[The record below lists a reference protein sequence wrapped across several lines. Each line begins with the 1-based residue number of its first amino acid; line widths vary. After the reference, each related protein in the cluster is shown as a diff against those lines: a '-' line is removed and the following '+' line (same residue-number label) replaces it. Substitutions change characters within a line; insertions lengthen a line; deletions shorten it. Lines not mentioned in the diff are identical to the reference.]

1 MAIRRNDFPS
11 SEVRERDVTE
21 TVQNSTGT
29 VVAIQGFTNK
39 GEIGIPTL
47 IYSTTAYINTFG
59 KPLTDA
65 EFYTYLA
72 VENVLTEGGVALV
85 TRLPYEND
93 QSKNYKGIA
102 LTIAASADAVIPSTD
117 VVSGMVSAYKSVESN
132 AGFRPITVTNAT
144 VSNNYFIKMDATGDF
159 EKPSGDSS
167 SSNLLNCNFFIADI
181 KKSVQDDQYHRGS
194 IFTVVFDPL
203 RAMQVQQLLINSGN
217 ASKMRSFNIEI
228 ISKLKI
234 NTNVAFDNDGYAVDL
249 YGDIL
254 TDSISRRL
262 AQLFPAYETT
272 LDSNG
277 DNATF
282 NQMINYEYNNFIG
295 IAVCRVT
302 ASDSAVNRNVV
313 EILES
318 FVGCVVPY
326 SNPVTL
332 QSQYIV
338 DIVNSSSSYIKMIAN
353 NRNQTGNITDGK
365 LKLPLTG
372 SAGNLLYVK
381 NNGEWTTTSFDY
393 GSDVKKITG
402 ATLGGKVKEIFDKI
416 SNVDEQQIDVVCDAG
431 LSTIAEF
438 CDGND
443 GNYFDPDFDSDDSY
457 AVGIQRPSQISIWIA
472 IANTLDAFCS
482 GKRKD
487 CMAII
492 DAPRNATL
500 NGSSPLLSKYN
511 TDKTFGNT
519 LATGFAAVAA
529 ALNSSYS
536 ATYANWLLVNNPY
549 TGKDTWV
556 PPSCFVAAVCCRC
569 DLQYNPWNSP
579 AFLERGTLSGVVG
592 LSLYPGEEEESYLY
606 PKSINY
612 IKYFTSDGYVI
623 WGQKTTQKK
632 SGAFDR
638 INVRR
643 SLLRIERFLYNVGRR
658 FIGKGN
664 SVYNRRLW
672 IDIVDPYLAD
682 IKTRDGIYDY
692 LPVCDETNNTPAVI
706 DANEF
711 RAATLIQP
719 VKEGE
724 FVITDVVATNTG
736 ANLSEIAKMV
746 I

>member
-1 MAIRRNDFPS
+1 MAVRRNDFPS

-21 TVQNSTGT
+21 VVQNSTGT
-29 VVAIQGFTNK
+29 VVAVQGFTNK
-39 GEIGIPTL
+39 GEIGVPTL

-59 KPLTDA
+59 KPLNDA

-72 VENVLTEGGVALV
+72 VDNVLTEGGVALV
-85 TRLPYEND
+85 TRLPYANE
-93 QSKNYKGIA
+93 QSQNYKGIA
-102 LTIAASADAVIPSTD
+102 LSIATSADASVSSD
-117 VVSGMVSAYKSVESN
+117 VASVSSMLNAYKTLESN
-132 AGFRPITVTNAT
+132 AGFRPIEIRNAT
-144 VSNNYFIKMDATGDF
+144 VSNEYFIKMDATGDF
-159 EKPSGDSS
+159 TRPSDDASDEVA
-167 SSNLLNCNFFIADI
+167 NCNFFIADI

-194 IFTVVFDPL
+194 VFTVIFDPL
-203 RAMQVQQLLINSGN
+203 RALQIQQLLIDSSN
-217 ASKMRSFNIEI
+217 ADKLRSLNIDI

-234 NTNVAFDNDGYAVDL
+234 DTNTEFDNDAYAVEL
-249 YGDIL
+249 YGNIF

-262 AQLFPAYETT
+262 AQLFPAYEIT
-272 LDSNG
+272 LTGGG
-277 DNATF
+277 DADY
-282 NQMINYEYNNFIG
+282 NQLINYEYNNFIG

-326 SNPVTL
+326 NNPVTL

-338 DIVNSSSSYIKMIAN
+338 DVVNSSSSYIKIIAN
-353 NRNQTGNITDGK
+353 NKNQTDDVTTGK
-365 LKLPLTG
+365 LQLPIRG
-372 SAGNLLYVK
+372 SAGDLLYVK
-381 NNGEWTTTSFDY
+381 NSGEWTTTSFGY
-393 GSDVKKITG
+393 GSDAKIIEGGKLVGEVKK
-402 ATLGGKVKEIFDKI
+402 IFDKI
-416 SNVDEQQIDVVCDAG
+416 SNIDEQQIDVVCDAG
-431 LSTIAEF
+431 LTTVAEF
-438 CDGND
+438 CDGTN
-443 GNYFDPDFDSDDSY
+443 GNYFDPDFDTDDSY
-457 AVGIQRPSQISIWIA
+457 ANGISNPQQISTWIGM
-472 IANTLDAFCS
+472 ANALDAFCS

-500 NGSSPLLSKYN
+500 NGSSPLISKYDI
-511 TDKTFGNT
+511 DKTFGNT

-579 AFLERGTLSGVVG
+579 AFLERGALSGVVG
-592 LSLYPGEEEESYLY
+592 LSLYPSEEEESYLY

-612 IKYFTSDGYVI
+612 IKHFASDGYII

-664 SVYNRRLW
+664 SIYNRRLW
-672 IDIVDPYLAD
+672 VDIVDPYLAD

-692 LPVCDETNNTPAVI
+692 LPICDETNNTPAVI

-711 RAATLIQP
+711 RAAALIQP